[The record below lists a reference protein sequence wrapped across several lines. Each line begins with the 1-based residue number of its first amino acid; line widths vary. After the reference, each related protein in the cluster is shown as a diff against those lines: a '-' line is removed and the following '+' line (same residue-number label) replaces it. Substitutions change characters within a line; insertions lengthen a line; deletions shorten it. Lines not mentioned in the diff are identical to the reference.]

1 MWFCSSYLVLF
12 TVCRLHCS
20 LLWKAVSLLGAVGA
34 AATMSYSRVYL
45 QYHTPAQVVWGGL
58 AGGLGALLWFL
69 LTQLVFSPL
78 YPSIERWRVSEYFMI
93 RSVVWR
99 LEADL
104 MIPLMTNHCP

>member
-12 TVCRLHCS
+12 TLCRLHCS
-20 LLWKAVSLLGAVGA
+20 PLWKTVSLLGAVGA